1 MVDMSEKVDF
11 NIKHTAIYKPK
22 WLIFIIAPNPQ
33 EANRI
38 IKKETKT
45 DNWNKVRGKFKNN
58 VDVNNSLC
66 IIGKAS

>member
-1 MVDMSEKVDF
+1 MLMFIMVPS
-11 NIKHTAIYKPK
+11 
-22 WLIFIIAPNPQ
+22 PQ

-38 IKKETKT
+38 IKEKETKT
-45 DNWNKVRGKFKNN
+45 DNWNKVRGNFKNN